1 MGIGDW
7 GLYPEPDDFL
17 YYNTSELN
25 EPKSLFALKEDHTEI
40 KDKNKIRI
48 CYCID
53 SNLVYPTLVS
63 MTSALENNN
72 KEKNVIIFY
81 LFVPHNFD
89 KTKKLS
95 RFFALSCFKASHLH
109 SLIKTEAHTL

>member
-1 MGIGDW
+1 MIFYIII
-7 GLYPEPDDFL
+7 LQKL
-17 YYNTSELN
+17 MNQ
-25 EPKSLFALKEDHTEI
+25 KSLFLYKEDHTEI

-53 SNLVYPTLVS
+53 GGLIYPTLVS
-63 MTSALENNN
+63 MTSALENND

-89 KTKKLS
+89 KTKV
-95 RFFALSCFKASHLH
+95 
-109 SLIKTEAHTL
+109 EVN